1 MKKIMLIS
9 IFLTSGAFVTA
20 QITPGIN
27 IIQKS
32 QANKIKQGFKSGQLT
47 ENEFQK
53 LMLQQKLIQLQKSMI
68 KTDGVIT
75 KKERIRLKQNQQRA
89 KVDIYFQT
97 HN

>member
-27 IIQKS
+27 ITQKS
-32 QANKIKQGFKSGQLT
+32 QANKIKQGFKSGQIT

-53 LMLQQKLIQLQKSMI
+53 LLLQQKLIQLQKSMI
-68 KTDGVIT
+68 KADGVVT
-75 KKERIRLKQNQQRA
+75 KKERIRLKQNQARA

>member
-27 IIQKS
+27 ITQKS

-47 ENEFQK
+47 VNEFQK

-68 KTDGVIT
+68 KADGVVT
-75 KKERIRLKQNQQRA
+75 SLERTRLKNNLSRA
-89 KVDIYFQT
+89 KEAIYIHKQD
-97 HN
+97 